1 MMMRDGIKLVAVAA
15 AAALPACGDDQ
26 TDPTASAGSTGPN
39 LTTGATATTDSPTT
53 TGTPTTSA
61 TATATATE
69 GSGSATE
76 GTTTSVTT
84 DPTATTDASA
94 TTNVTATTEASTD
107 TTGPVGSTG
116 GTSTGTTGPA
126 CVCMPGDTNGCEGDQ
141 LLVCADDCLGFEPQP
156 CPGQFDKCKEG
167 ACVAPLCLPGQTAC
181 EGLGAVKTC
190 NASGDA
196 FDPPVPCGATQE
208 CQINAC
214 IELCDAIQASPS
226 SIGCSFFANRMDNFY
241 IDQPDSLIVGNT
253 HPSKTASVQLY
264 FVPNGQNAEQAQGG
278 AINIAPGKT
287 HTFQLTNAPLDKVSA
302 LRVGGVYRVSSNIP
316 IVAYLHSPLGAQA
329 TNDASMLLP
338 EYALKRDYVIAS
350 WKDGHNQYPSYFN
363 VIALENGTT
372 VKWTP
377 PQNTVAGN
385 GVPAVAAGQTGQVMM
400 NRYGTLQVRAP
411 NGGDLSG
418 TFVEADKP
426 IWVIGAVEC
435 VNVPTVN
442 VLFCDHIEEQ
452 MLPLD
457 YWGKT
462 YVGAASP
469 KRGNEK
475 HHWRVFAGE
484 NNVTVTTDPPQPG
497 TPFMLNKAQFK
508 DLTIANNTSF
518 IFNCSG
524 PCLPV
529 QYLEGEQGGAGT
541 GDPAM
546 YQMIPVEQFLD
557 RYAFATG
564 TGYNPDYVQV
574 IRTKGGADVLVD
586 GVVVSGYTAVGN
598 YEVSNWKIAPGG
610 HFAESAQ
617 PFGIVSIGYTG
628 VTSYA
633 YPGGMK
639 LQVINPQ

>member
-1 MMMRDGIKLVAVAA
+1 MMIRDGIKLVVAA
-15 AAALPACGDDQ
+15 AVVLPACGDDQ
-26 TDPTASAGSTGPN
+26 TDSTASAGSTGPN
-39 LTTGATATTDSPTT
+39 LTTGATSTTDSPTT

-116 GTSTGTTGPA
+116 GTSTGTTGPV
-126 CVCMPGDTNGCEGDQ
+126 CVCTPGDTNGCEGDQ

-167 ACVAPLCLPGQTAC
+167 ACVAPLCLPGSTVC
-181 EGLGAVKTC
+181 EGIDAVKTC

-196 FDPPVPCGATQE
+196 FDPPVACGATQE
-208 CQINAC
+208 CAVNSC
-214 IELCDAIQASPS
+214 VELCALSESTPS
-226 SIGCSFFANRMDNFY
+226 SVGCSFFAHKMDNFN
-241 IDQPDSLIVGNT
+241 DAQPDSVIVGNT
-253 HPSKTASVQLY
+253 HPTKTAKVQLY
-264 FVPNGQNAEQAQGG
+264 FVPNGTNTEQPQG
-278 AINIAPGKT
+278 APVDVAPGKT
-287 HTFQLTNAPLDKVSA
+287 VTFQLTNAAINKASQ
-302 LRVGGVYRVSSNIP
+302 LRVGGVYRVSSTIP
-316 IVAYLHSPLGAQA
+316 TVAYLHSPLGQQA

-338 EYALKRDYVIAS
+338 EFALKQNYVIAS
-350 WKDGHNQYPSYFN
+350 WRDWHNQFPSYFN
-363 VIALENGTT
+363 VIAAQNGTT
-372 VKWTP
+372 VKWIP

-400 NRYGTLQVRAP
+400 NRFDTLQVRAP

-418 TFVEADKP
+418 TLVEADKP
-426 IWVIGAVEC
+426 IWVVGAAEC
-435 VNVPTVN
+435 INVPN
-442 VLFCDHIEEQ
+442 VQVTFCDHIEEQ

-457 YWGKT
+457 YWGKK

-469 KRGNEK
+469 DRNNEK
-475 HHWRVFAGE
+475 HYWRIFGGE
-484 NNVTVTTDPPQPG
+484 DGVTVTTTPAQPG
-497 TPFMLNKAQFK
+497 TPFMVNKAQFK
-508 DLTIANNTSF
+508 ELVVPNNTSF
-518 IFNCSG
+518 MIDCSG

-529 QYLEGEQGGAGT
+529 QYLESQNGGAGT